1 MSERLVG
8 RGLRVCFLFNT
19 MRDASDARAALL
31 AWSRLP
37 DDSVANED
45 TLFGDRVAIN
55 VLGLGD
61 FGEQYDVAVVV
72 RAPCSQDRILRRGQ
86 SHWALGLSAHALS
99 VLAAARVCCG
109 RLWH

>member
-1 MSERLVG
+1 
-8 RGLRVCFLFNT
+8 

-31 AWSRLP
+31 ASSRLP

-45 TLFGDRVAIN
+45 TLFGDRIAIN

-72 RAPCSQDRILRRGQ
+72 RAPC
-86 SHWALGLSAHALS
+86 
-99 VLAAARVCCG
+99 
-109 RLWH
+109 

>member
-31 AWSRLP
+31 ASSRLP
-37 DDSVANED
+37 DASLANADLE

-61 FGEQYDVAVVV
+61 FGEQYDVAVLV
-72 RAPCSQDRILRRGQ
+72 RAPC
-86 SHWALGLSAHALS
+86 
-99 VLAAARVCCG
+99 
-109 RLWH
+109 